1 MSILNLDYTKIRL
14 DDSSSVDS
22 FGRLRVS
29 TPEVMLYDNG
39 YIDNDQIWAQKT
51 SGSGT
56 LVTTNATNAR
66 ELGLQCG
73 TASGDYIYRQ
83 TRARVPYIGGESRIC
98 FFSFFAT
105 LKTNFRQRVGL
116 FCHLD
121 GVFLQIENTNVQFTV
136 RNNRTG
142 SVVDTAILR
151 ANWDDPMD
159 GTGESGLNLDFS
171 KDTILFID
179 IQWLAMGRVR
189 FGFEV
194 DGVMYIAHEDNH
206 SNITTG
212 VYMGAATL
220 PARWEAENIGA
231 VASASTFTKV
241 CTSILKE
248 GGRKLPG
255 LTYYAS
261 RENSSVSVDSTSF
274 VHVLSFRLNS
284 SLIHTF
290 AQFDNIFVQ
299 NTSNSPIEAVIVANA
314 TLSGTS
320 FSATDGNFMQM
331 STAGSYTSGGTKIA
345 GGYLTSEGLLELDF
359 RNDIRALGFDV
370 DGTTP
375 DVWSLL
381 AARRGGSAKVYAGAT
396 FREVY

>member
-14 DDSSSVDS
+14 DDSTSADS

-29 TPEVMLYDNG
+29 NTDVLLYDNG

-56 LVTTNATNAR
+56 LITSNATNAR

-83 TRARVPYIGGESRIC
+83 TRARLPYIGGESRLC
-98 FFSFFAT
+98 LFSFNAVI
-105 LKTNFRQRVGL
+105 KANFRQRVGL

-121 GVFLQIENTNVQFTV
+121 GVYLEIENNNVKFV
-136 RNNRTG
+136 IRNNRTG
-142 SVVDTAILR
+142 SVVEKSILR
-151 ANWDDPMD
+151 ANWDDPMN
-159 GTGESGLNLDFS
+159 GSGRSGLNLDFT
-171 KDTILFID
+171 KNTIFFID
-179 IQWLAMGRVR
+179 LQWLAMGRVR

-194 DGVMYIAHEDNH
+194 GGVAYVAHENK
-206 SNITTG
+206 SANIDTG
-212 VYMGAATL
+212 VYMGSATL

-231 VASASTFTKV
+231 TASASTFIKV
-241 CTSILKE
+241 CTSIIKE
-248 GGRKLPG
+248 GNGRLPG
-255 LTYYAS
+255 LSYYAS
-261 RENSSVSVDSTSF
+261 RENSGVTINTTTF
-274 VHVLSFRLNS
+274 AHVLSFRFNPS
-284 SLIHTF
+284 FIHVYG
-290 AQFDNIFVQ
+290 QFDNIFVQ
-299 NTSNSPIEAVIVANA
+299 NTSNSPIEVVLVSNA

-331 STAGSYTSGGTKIA
+331 STAGSFTSGGTKIG

-381 AARRGGSAKVYAGAT
+381 AAKRGGNANVFAGAT